1 MNEQI
6 YKWATYVPTG
16 LNVFYSV
23 LAKKKKLS
31 AFDNMGHLK
40 NLECLHNLN
49 LCRSHLFDQM

>member
-23 LAKKKKLS
+23 LAKKKNIVH
-31 AFDNMGHLK
+31 FWQYGTLK
-40 NLECLHNLN
+40 K
-49 LCRSHLFDQM
+49 SGMFA